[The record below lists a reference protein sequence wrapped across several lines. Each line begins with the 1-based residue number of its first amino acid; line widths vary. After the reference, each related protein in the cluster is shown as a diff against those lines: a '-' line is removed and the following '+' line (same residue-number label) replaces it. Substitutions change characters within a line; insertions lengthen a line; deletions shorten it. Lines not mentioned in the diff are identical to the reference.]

1 MSESFYDTFK
11 LPDDGYIQFEELF
24 ERYSRELALK
34 LACNAGN
41 ERCLSDTFNA
51 NRRFIEDGYSIPKGL
66 ENVVLCSGFRGTGK
80 QTQWNELYRTV
91 QSITDATLKTQILN
105 GLGCTDDVDSLKT
118 YLESTVAVGN
128 SYTQAE
134 RRTVLSAVLNSKS
147 GLSSVISFIT
157 DFEVDIPQLFGYASL
172 EDVLNVPARTIKT
185 RSQETLFVNF
195 VNSLTNLD
203 GANSTRITSIIDSN
217 FRVQQETRYSNSIE
231 FIRQYLYEQTTV
243 EQTTQTDPPTQPTQP
258 TEPTAESTEPTEST
272 TPSGAATIGI
282 QILTLFASLF
292 IVFNCRM

>member
-91 QSITDATLKTQILN
+91 QSITDATLRTQILN

-243 EQTTQTDPPTQPTQP
+243 EQTTQTDPPTQPT
-258 TEPTAESTEPTEST
+258 EPTAESTEPTEST